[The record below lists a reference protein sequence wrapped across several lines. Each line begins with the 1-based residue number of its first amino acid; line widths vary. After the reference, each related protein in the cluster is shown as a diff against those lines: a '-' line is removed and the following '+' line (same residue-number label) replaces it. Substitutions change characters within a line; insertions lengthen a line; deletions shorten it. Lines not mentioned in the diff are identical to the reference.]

1 LGERIVTATKHPSYP
16 NPVIVEAVCELQF
29 ELSKEKPWKASLFG
43 DFYKNVQGEY
53 PEMEPLQG
61 VGVQLDV
68 GPQGLGQ
75 RLVPQRQRMRFK
87 HAERPLILQLDETS
101 LIVNVLAPYPGW
113 EKVIRDIMDAWR
125 HATQVLSPSAVIQ
138 VGLRYINRIELSSS
152 KDRPRDWIR
161 PNDYV
166 ATGVLNSGP
175 GFLSRAEA
183 HSTEHDT
190 TTVTLGYQPP
200 EDSNSYGA
208 IIFDIDRITQRG
220 LSVKEAELGREVN
233 NLHEDV
239 WRVFASARSDKL
251 ESFLQG
257 AQS

>member
-1 LGERIVTATKHPSYP
+1 MTATKHPSYP
-16 NPVIVEAVCELQF
+16 NPVIAEAVCELQF
-29 ELSKEKPWKASLFG
+29 ELSEENPWKASLFG
-43 DFYKNVQGEY
+43 EFYKNVQSEY

-87 HAERPLILQLDETS
+87 HAVRQVLLQLDETS

-113 EKVIRDIMDAWR
+113 DKVIGDIMDAWR
-125 HATQVLSPSAVIQ
+125 HATQVLSPSAVTQ

-152 KDRPRDWIR
+152 KDQPRDWIR

-183 HSTEHDT
+183 HSTENDT

-200 EDSNSYGA
+200 GDTDSYGA
-208 IIFDIDRITQRG
+208 IIFDVDRITQRT
-220 LSVKEAELGREVN
+220 LSVNEGELQREIN
-233 NLHEDV
+233 YLHEDV
-239 WRVFASARSDKL
+239 WQIFASAKSEKL

-257 AQS
+257 GQS